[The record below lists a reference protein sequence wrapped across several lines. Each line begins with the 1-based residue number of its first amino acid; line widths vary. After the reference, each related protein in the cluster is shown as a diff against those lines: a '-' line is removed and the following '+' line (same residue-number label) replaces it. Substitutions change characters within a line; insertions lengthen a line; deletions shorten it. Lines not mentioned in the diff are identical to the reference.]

1 MTNGDPFLVCD
12 SGVGDEERIFIFV
25 SQDALQFLADSE
37 HWYADGMFKV
47 CPEISF
53 QFYIHGQRDG
63 RILPPPPKKT
73 KTGNTYNKLFEQL
86 FQLINTLGNVPNDV
100 LVDFERSVI
109 NAFQNVAFMIFP
121 QIFGNVFN
129 IKKKSRRAVCSTH

>member
-1 MTNGDPFLVCD
+1 MEIPFWCVIAVSEMKREFSFLYHRTHCSFWQIPNIGMLMVC
-12 SGVGDEERIFIFV
+12 SRSVRKFPSNFIYMVSVTEE
-25 SQDALQFLADSE
+25 
-37 HWYADGMFKV
+37 
-47 CPEISF
+47 
-53 QFYIHGQRDG
+53 FY
-63 RILPPPPKKT
+63 PPPPKKT

>member
-1 MTNGDPFLVCD
+1 MPPTPAHWEDISDLPQAYRTMTNGDPFLVCD

-63 RILPPPPKKT
+63 RILPPPPKK
-73 KTGNTYNKLFEQL
+73 NKNRKHLQ
-86 FQLINTLGNVPNDV
+86 
-100 LVDFERSVI
+100 
-109 NAFQNVAFMIFP
+109 
-121 QIFGNVFN
+121 
-129 IKKKSRRAVCSTH
+129 